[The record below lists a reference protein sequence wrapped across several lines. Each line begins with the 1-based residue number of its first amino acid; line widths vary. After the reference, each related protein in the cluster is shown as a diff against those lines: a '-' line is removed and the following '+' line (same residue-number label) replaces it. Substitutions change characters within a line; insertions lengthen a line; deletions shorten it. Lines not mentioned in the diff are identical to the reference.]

1 MEVVPALASALLLAL
16 VSPAQGESGRAGGGS
31 KANVVIRRATLSEPS
46 ELEAFLQMTPE
57 EQFDIEAINSIDWHV
72 LVREAREEKR
82 LLRDVVRTAEALL
95 PRVRAET
102 EDPLLVGAFLRNKT
116 LDWYRKSPSDASWRE
131 YMPIR
136 WGGVFHE
143 SRVPGGRLSRKLS
156 TRLVSLIN
164 ECVKA
169 AGAGAFLRAGFT
181 GLFRGSA
188 TMARTVQF
196 GLGSRRPRLTQQVA
210 QAYLDDLACNAR
222 EADQPLPLERLSEL
236 ARRVN
241 SAEVNIT
248 LADVFRQD
256 GPGSL
261 TVLDQRFH
269 PGLNTLTLRVVPPKN
284 PEDACTYDLV
294 QANGQL
300 PQGSGATVDP
310 TTEASAGSPWEREDL
325 TNKDWLEILKSL
337 QKRRA
342 RLGPPPRENSRDRES
357 YLGLRE
363 FVLSDPTAR
372 KAFLA
377 VRWRGKPSG
386 LGLLCR
392 LLSDGTLVPDV
403 ETDGDYLEAELDHL
417 DKEAS
422 DRRAKDGQW
431 NIGHGWTVVREVAP
445 GNIRTYRVN
454 GKSAD

>member
-1 MEVVPALASALLLAL
+1 MEVVPALASAVLLAL
-16 VSPAQGESGRAGGGS
+16 VSPTHGEGGRAGGGS
-31 KANVVIRRATLSEPS
+31 TGNVVIRRAALSEPS

-57 EQFDIEAINSIDWHV
+57 EQFDIEAINSVDWQA
-72 LVREAREEKR
+72 LVREAREDKR
-82 LLRDVVRTAEALL
+82 VLRDVVRTAEALL

-116 LDWYRKSPSDASWRE
+116 LDWYRKSPSDPSWVE

-136 WGGVFHE
+136 WGGIFHE

-164 ECVKA
+164 ECVRA
-169 AGAGAFLRAGFT
+169 AGTSAFLRAGFT

-196 GLGSRRPRLTQQVA
+196 GLGAKRPRLTQQVA

-222 EADQPLPLERLSEL
+222 ETDQPLPLERLSEL
-236 ARRVN
+236 ARRAN

-248 LADVFRQD
+248 LAEVFRQD

-269 PGLNTLTLRVVPPKN
+269 PGMSTLTLRIVPPRN
-284 PEDACTYDLV
+284 PEDACTYDLI

-300 PQGSGATVDP
+300 PQGSGTFVDP
-310 TTEASAGSPWEREDL
+310 TAEANAGSPWEREDM
-325 TNKDWLEILKSL
+325 TNKDWLEVLKSL

-342 RLGPPPRENSRDRES
+342 RLGPPPRDSRDRES
-357 YLGLRE
+357 YLALRE
-363 FVLSDPTAR
+363 VMLSDPSAR
-372 KAFLA
+372 KVFLA

-392 LLSDGTLVPDV
+392 LLSEGVLMPDV

-417 DKEAS
+417 DKDGSE
-422 DRRAKDGQW
+422 RRAKDGQW

-445 GNIRTYRVN
+445 GNIRTYRADGN
-454 GKSAD
+454 SAD